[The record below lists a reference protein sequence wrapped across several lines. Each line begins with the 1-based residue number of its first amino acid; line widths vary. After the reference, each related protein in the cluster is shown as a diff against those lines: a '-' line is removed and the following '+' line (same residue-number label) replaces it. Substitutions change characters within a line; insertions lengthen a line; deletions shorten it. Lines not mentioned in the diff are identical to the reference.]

1 MAQFNPEAE
10 KREGQD
16 EDDDVE
22 PAPLK
27 VTTYK
32 QAVQCLEDV
41 SHFLNSKG
49 NIEAYTA
56 VGLAMDMVAGMKV
69 AASKQSSIT
78 DYFDSCD
85 S

>member
-1 MAQFNPEAE
+1 MYRTPLIWQYQVVDNIEM
-10 KREGQD
+10 
-16 EDDDVE
+16 DVE

-49 NIEAYTA
+49 NTEAYTA

-69 AASKQSSIT
+69 AASKQSSIS
-78 DYFDSCD
+78 DYFVSCD